1 MNNVRFDH
9 KSLGYNI
16 DEDRMEYAC
25 DIYGQYNKINK
36 RLGYCKYYSI
46 EPDRE
51 TVYIEFINIS
61 VNHRRRGYATKMVQE
76 LFKKYLL
83 QWDYEF
89 TKDGRHWFESLKD
102 RNII

>member
-1 MNNVRFDH
+1 
-9 KSLGYNI
+9 
-16 DEDRMEYAC
+16 
-25 DIYGQYNKINK
+25 
-36 RLGYCKYYSI
+36 
-46 EPDRE
+46 
-51 TVYIEFINIS
+51 
-61 VNHRRRGYATKMVQE
+61 MVQE